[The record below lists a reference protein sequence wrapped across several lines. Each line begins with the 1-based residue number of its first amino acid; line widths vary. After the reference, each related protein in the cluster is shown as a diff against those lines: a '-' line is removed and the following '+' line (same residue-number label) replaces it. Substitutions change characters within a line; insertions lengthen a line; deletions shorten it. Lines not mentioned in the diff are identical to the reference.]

1 MARSSSKPIVKRL
14 AIAAGAMVF
23 TTAGI
28 GALHM
33 PFARSL
39 LMRLGGCPMAGA
51 RVTPKEMDNGRR
63 MALEVERGKTAA
75 PARPAVGF
83 VLDSTSLADVHAWA
97 ARERVSCED
106 RHPGLVVCTDVKPGA
121 VGLPDAE
128 GTIDELALGFNQRG
142 ALANETT
149 TRGHLTPQGA
159 ERAAH
164 VIVGSLS
171 AKLGPADKS
180 VGSFGAQQLSGP
192 AAASISTVSYRYLDY
207 VAEVSAINLP
217 RSGLSVRE
225 HYMSAND

>member
-1 MARSSSKPIVKRL
+1 MAPSSSRPIAKKL
-14 AIAAGAMVF
+14 AIVAGAMLF
-23 TTAGI
+23 ATAGI

-33 PFARSL
+33 PCARSL
-39 LMRLGGCPMAGA
+39 LMRVGGCPMAGA
-51 RVTPKEMDNGRR
+51 RVTPKEMDSGRR
-63 MALEVERGKTAA
+63 MALEVERGTTTA

-83 VLDSTSLADVHAWA
+83 TLDGTSVADVHAWA
-97 ARERVSCED
+97 AREHVSCED
-106 RHPGLVVCTDVKPGA
+106 RHPGLVVCTEVRPDA

-142 ALANETT
+142 VLANETT
-149 TRGHLTPQGA
+149 TRARLTPQGA
-159 ERAAH
+159 EQAAH
-164 VIVGSLS
+164 VIVASLS

-180 VGSFGAQQLSGP
+180 VGSFAAQQLAGP
-192 AAASISTVSYRYLDY
+192 AAASISTVSYRYVDY